1 MDPAGLGCV
10 FWKGSTELPQHC
22 MPGYPAPILTKS
34 ASLIAVCA
42 HQELVEPVEPTE
54 LLKWI
59 PVGHAQ
65 MLKRLNVHQSFP
77 DRRVA
82 FPTHSNATYLTHGTP
97 DVVTVWIPLGECRF
111 RSRALVDLKGSHT
124 IGMTELYELMKGE
137 TDRPDDP
144 HPIRQ
149 NSAQPSR
156 RSGQCWL
163 WADYHAGDAVV
174 HTPLIVDA
182 LFDAAR
188 PVMRM
193 SADGRFARVGD
204 VTDPGWSLP

>member
-1 MDPAGLGCV
+1 
-10 FWKGSTELPQHC
+10 

-34 ASLIAVCA
+34 AALIAVCA
-42 HQELVEPVEPTE
+42 HEELVEPVE

-65 MLKRLNVHQSFP
+65 MVKRLNVHQSFP

-82 FPTHSNATYLTHGTP
+82 FLTHSNATHLIHGTP

-111 RSRALVDLKGSHT
+111 RSRALFDLKGSHT
-124 IGMTELYELMKGE
+124 IGMAELHELMKGE
-137 TDRPDDP
+137 TYRPDDP

-149 NSAQPSR
+149 NSAEPSR

-163 WADYHAGDAVV
+163 WADYYAGDAVV
-174 HTPLIVDA
+174 HSPPIVDA

-188 PVMRM
+188 PVMRL

-204 VTDPGWSLP
+204 VTDPRWSLP